1 MSERKRAEEQVR
13 AYTEELKDRGR
24 RDPLTGLLTRPAFAD
39 ELVAR
44 LDEQQPLAVV
54 VVGLEGAASDS
65 TAPFE
70 AILERAARAAVAACR
85 DGDVVGRV
93 GSSEIAL
100 ALLGLER
107 VPAGAIVDR
116 LRGALEELD
125 VPGASFGVVT
135 YPEDG
140 SSVATLLEAAERGRV
155 ASRREGGDRE
165 RLERAAELVTDAPS
179 ETTVHELVARVLEA
193 ARSELGMDVG
203 YVARLTDTEQVFEA
217 IEGDAASFGVQ
228 AGDAL
233 PLEATICRRM
243 VNGEVE
249 CHVGDVPRTRPPA
262 TSRWWPR
269 RVCGPYVACP
279 CASPTA
285 ASTGRCA
292 ASATSRTRASASA
305 TCASCASSRR
315 W

>member
-140 SSVATLLEAAERGRV
+140 SSVATLLEAA
-155 ASRREGGDRE
+155 
-165 RLERAAELVTDAPS
+165 
-179 ETTVHELVARVLEA
+179 
-193 ARSELGMDVG
+193 RSELGMDVG